1 MTKQEF
7 WDAIKIRY
15 NCPLDRIT
23 SQCICGASC
32 DVKHALSYKK
42 GGFITL
48 RHNEVRDITSE
59 LLDEVCVDVR
69 KEPILLEVNNEDLP
83 WEANKSREAHLDI
96 NALNFWT
103 TGQRAFSDV
112 RVFNHFD

>member
-1 MTKQEF
+1 MVETLNQKGFSHWLTNLPIRELGYELTKQEF

-15 NCPLDRIT
+15 NWPLDRIT

-48 RHNEVRDITSE
+48 RHNEVRDI
-59 LLDEVCVDVR
+59 
-69 KEPILLEVNNEDLP
+69 
-83 WEANKSREAHLDI
+83 
-96 NALNFWT
+96 
-103 TGQRAFSDV
+103 G
-112 RVFNHFD
+112 